1 MVDAVKKHSSAEVV
15 MSLGVPTV
23 LSDDTSGIAAAVEM
37 AKGADEVILAV
48 GTDLSWAHEEHDADN
63 ITFTAAQ
70 AQLISQVAEAA
81 KKPVVVVTYTATP
94 LDLTEVMANE
104 KVGAILHVGQP
115 SVTVVGVG
123 ELLFGKTSP
132 AGRTVQTI
140 YPVCRNGWQRC
151 FCMCVAGLSGVS
163 FCGAG
168 RVRRHGLH
176 LRLQHAPCTHA
187 LPCAPL
193 HVRSAADGSSRRVDG
208 CS

>member
-1 MVDAVKKHSSAEVV
+1 M
-15 MSLGVPTV
+15 

-123 ELLFGKTSP
+123 ELLFGKPSP

-187 LPCAPL
+187 LPCDPS
-193 HVRSAADGSSRRVDG
+193 RSG
-208 CS
+208 